1 MLQLNN
7 VVKRFGERLAVDDLS
22 VEIHK
27 GEIFGLLGPNGAGK
41 STTCHLIS
49 GLLSPERG
57 QIQILG
63 KSPSEPDARKQM
75 GIAPQKIALYERL
88 SARQNLRFFCS
99 LYSMSKPQTE
109 QSVEENLTL
118 VGLADR
124 ADEAIKGFSGGMLRR
139 LNLAAALLHSPSLVL
154 LDEPT
159 AGVDPQSRNRLF
171 ETVAHLKAQGK
182 TVIYTTHY
190 MEEAARLCDRVA
202 IIDQGQLMALD
213 SVPNL
218 LNAHGGPSTI
228 SFMREGQQH
237 QIQTPKADEAL
248 RELLQSSTPVS
259 QLNVQAPTLESVFLK
274 LTGKHLRD

>member
-259 QLNVQAPTLESVFLK
+259 QLNRYF
-274 LTGKHLRD
+274 